1 MNKNNLRI
9 IIALPIIGIST
20 FSYQY
25 FEIGKKS
32 ITIWEQEAGKIKETA
47 YISKIGIY
55 DESCNEIIYEVF
67 YKNVKNKPKEISE
80 LGISHKDVNSGYAK
94 KEDGTPDYSLWVS
107 SEGGKG
113 LRSLSLSE
121 LKDGSGSIKYRV
133 WITPETKS
141 AETDRF
147 SAFIRSFDDKDNQ
160 INHFDQ
166 VEIKHTKLWDNSC
179 I

>member
-1 MNKNNLRI
+1 MNKKNLGAI
-9 IIALPIIGIST
+9 FALSIIGIST

-32 ITIWEQEAGKIKETA
+32 ITIWEQQADKVKETA
-47 YISKIGIY
+47 YISKIAIY

-67 YKNVKNKPKEISE
+67 YKNVKNNPKEISE

-94 KEDGTPDYSLWVS
+94 KEDGTLDYSLWLS

-113 LRSLSLSE
+113 LRGLPLSE
-121 LKDGSGSIKYRV
+121 LKDGSGSIKYRG

-147 SAFIRSFDDKDNQ
+147 SAFISSFDDKDNQ
-160 INHFDQ
+160 ISHFDQ